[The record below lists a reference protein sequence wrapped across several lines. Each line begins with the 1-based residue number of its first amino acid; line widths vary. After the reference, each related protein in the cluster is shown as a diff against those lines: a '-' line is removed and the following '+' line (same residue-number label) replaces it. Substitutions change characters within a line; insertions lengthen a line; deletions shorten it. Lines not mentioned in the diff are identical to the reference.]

1 MCDGVRR
8 GGSLLEDV
16 HRTAFHTDAARER
29 ERTLSVTT
37 LAMKGTFH
45 APELGPEFFP
55 GHTFGQFIGED
66 FAGGW
71 FALDRIMLVRLFVA
85 AILVLL
91 FVIAFRKPQLV
102 PKGLQNFAEMGVD
115 FVRVHIAEDVLGK
128 KDGKRFLPVIATI
141 FFTVLFM
148 NAATIIPGLNISPN
162 SRIGMPLVL
171 AVGAYITMIYA
182 GVQRY
187 GAAYF
192 KHSVV
197 IPGLPPALHFLV
209 VPIEIFSTFI
219 LRPITLALRLMANF
233 LAGHIILV
241 LLYSATN
248 FLFWQLNA
256 WTAVSGLTL
265 IAAILFTLYEL
276 LIIFLQAY
284 IFALLTAVYIELSLH
299 ADAH

>member
-1 MCDGVRR
+1 
-8 GGSLLEDV
+8 
-16 HRTAFHTDAARER
+16 
-29 ERTLSVTT
+29 
-37 LAMKGTFH
+37 MKGSFH
-45 APELGPEFFP
+45 APELGPEIFP
-55 GHTFGQFIGED
+55 GHTYGQFIGED
-66 FAGGW
+66 FANGW
-71 FALDRIMLVRLFVA
+71 FALDRIMIVRLFVA
-85 AILVLL
+85 AILAIL

-115 FVRVHIAEDVLGK
+115 FVRIHIAEDTLGK

-148 NAATIIPGLNISPN
+148 NAATIIPFLNISPN
-162 SRIGMPLVL
+162 ARIGMPIVL
-171 AVGAYITMIYA
+171 AAVAYIAMIYA

-187 GAAYF
+187 GIAYF
-192 KHSVV
+192 KHSTV
-197 IPGLPPALHFLV
+197 IPGLPWFLHILV

-219 LRPITLALRLMANF
+219 LRPVTLAIRLMANF

-248 FLFWQLNA
+248 FFFWQLNA
-256 WTAVSGLTL
+256 WTGFSGLTI

-276 LIIFLQAY
+276 IVIFLQAY